1 MRKHNNK
8 TDQNESANAKS
19 FCSVYTMPSAIY
31 CAGRFQP
38 PTIGHARLI
47 YMLID
52 LSQHEGAEAFVF
64 VSKARGK
71 KEDPLSSGTK
81 VAYLKKMFPYGV
93 TFVDCGAETSVCGGP
108 VLSHHWLRSRG
119 YDKITFLSGS
129 DHEAVFNSSAPVW
142 KNVEDPPRVVF
153 LPRDTESDDLSE
165 VAMSGTKV
173 RELARNA
180 EELLFI
186 QAVLMGRVT
195 VSDAEDL
202 YDELRH
208 DMGLFV
214 RSRDRTPA
222 FVRFFRSLCGC

>member
-1 MRKHNNK
+1 
-8 TDQNESANAKS
+8 
-19 FCSVYTMPSAIY
+19 MPSAIY

-47 YMLID
+47 NMLVD
-52 LSQHEGAEAFVF
+52 LSQREGSEAFVF
-64 VSKARGK
+64 VSKSRGK
-71 KEDPLSSGTK
+71 KDDPLCSSTK
-81 VAYLKKMFPYGV
+81 VEYLKKMFPHGV

-108 VLSHHWLRSRG
+108 ILSHHWLRTKG

-129 DHEAVFNSSAPVW
+129 DHEDSFNPDAPVW

-153 LPRDTESDDLSE
+153 LPRDTESDDLSD
-165 VAMSGTKV
+165 VAMSATKV
-173 RELARNA
+173 RELARQAN
-180 EELLFI
+180 ESLFI

-195 VSDAEDL
+195 VGDAEDL

-208 DMGLFV
+208 EMGLFV
-214 RSRDRTPA
+214 RSRDRTPG